1 MSVNTCYPGWCL
13 ELRRPA
19 NAAVSADVPNGA
31 AFACHAN
38 TMHVNR
44 TVVHER
50 VVITGFAKLG
60 FDFFVRD
67 W

>member
-1 MSVNTCYPGWCL
+1 
-13 ELRRPA
+13 
-19 NAAVSADVPNGA
+19 VSADVPNGA